1 MSELV
6 RHQRH
11 YTLEQANAVRG
22 WVAERVHR
30 IQEARAA
37 LIALGEEVAA
47 AVATLEPE
55 AGGRY
60 PGRRVARPLVALS
73 RALSELETVEI
84 VLRDVERGLI
94 DFPAIRDGE
103 EIYLCWLV
111 DEDEIGFWHDP
122 EAGFAGRQ
130 PL

>member
-47 AVATLEPE
+47 AVATLEPD